1 MMGAQCPR
9 LDTNSDCL
17 DHDDMVRTTTGNLPL
32 QLDPSRAENYYIHHH
47 TALSAF
53 LPRLLN
59 NELFQN
65 SLFPL
70 HCSQSPLS
78 PFSFGFMIVDR
89 PQVLRSSGPQVNRLP
104 FDFDRHAP
112 KTYHA

>member
-32 QLDPSRAENYYIHHH
+32 RLDPSCAENYYIHPH

-53 LPRLLN
+53 LPGLLDHQ
-59 NELFQN
+59 LFQN
-65 SLFPL
+65 SLYPL
-70 HCSQSPLS
+70 HCSQ
-78 PFSFGFMIVDR
+78 F
-89 PQVLRSSGPQVNRLP
+89 NNLP

-112 KTYHA
+112 KTYHAYWLSIKVDACHTS